1 MLYFCVSNKLNRGPG
16 SPVRQYRELV
26 ESGSGSLSAGA
37 GRRVEN
43 KNLIQEI
50 YSGPAFVCIFK
61 TFCMINFLTK
71 PSINDSWSVLLFD
84 FQSDNPEFLIRMEN
98 GKRREL
104 IYKEHCAEAGAGITF
119 LHRLSTKTDTKKQNA
134 SEAG

>member
-1 MLYFCVSNKLNRGPG
+1 MFVEFDNDKLFDKALN
-16 SPVRQYRELV
+16 QQL
-26 ESGSGSLSAGA
+26 
-37 GRRVEN
+37 
-43 KNLIQEI
+43 
-50 YSGPAFVCIFK
+50 
-61 TFCMINFLTK
+61 
-71 PSINDSWSVLLFD
+71 DSVLLFD